1 VTYTLDELRH
11 KTVAELREIAKG
23 LEHEAVKGY
32 TQLNKQHLIEALCR
46 ALNVPV
52 HAHHD
57 VVGIDH
63 AGVKA
68 KIRALKAERGRA
80 LEARDAAALKR
91 ARRGI
96 HRLKRRLRAA
106 AARPTPQA
114 TPAP

>member
-1 VTYTLDELRH
+1 MAYTQDELRH

-23 LEHEAVKGY
+23 IEHEAVKGY
-32 TQLNKQHLIEALCR
+32 TQLNKLHLVQAICK

-57 VVGIDH
+57 VVGLDH
-63 AGVKA
+63 AAVKA
-68 KIRALKAERGRA
+68 KIRALKVERDRA
-80 LEARDAAALKR
+80 LEARDPLALKR

-106 AARPTPQA
+106 SI
-114 TPAP
+114 